1 MKAVLYI
8 CHGSRLQE
16 ACKEATAFVTSCM
29 GRISA
34 PIQEISFLEL
44 ASPSIAEGFT
54 TCVQKGATEIII
66 VPVFLLAAVHVKKDI
81 PEELERLQ
89 NQYPHISLSYGNPFG
104 VSRKLVNA
112 VLDGSGIKT
121 IGKRV
126 TLLLVARG
134 SSDEET
140 LRDVRSIASLFE
152 TADEVAEVEV
162 CYLAA
167 AKPQF
172 EEKLEELIQTTNAP
186 IAILP
191 YLLFTGLLMKR
202 IEKAVWKNN
211 DSHIVLC
218 PYLSKNQA
226 FQDMLIE
233 CTEEMIR
240 EDVYVPINSANKE

>member
-16 ACKEATAFVTSCM
+16 ACEEAVAFVTTCM
-29 GRISA
+29 ERISA
-34 PIQEISFLEL
+34 PIQELCFLEL
-44 ASPSIAEGFT
+44 ASLSIAEGVT
-54 TCVQKGATEIII
+54 ACVQRGATQIVI

-81 PEELERLQ
+81 PEELEKLQ
-89 NQYPHISLSYGNPFG
+89 TQFPYVSFSYGNPFG
-104 VSRKLVNA
+104 VSHELVTA
-112 VLDGSGIKT
+112 VLDGSGIKA
-121 IGKRV
+121 IEKQV

-140 LRDVRSIASLFE
+140 LRDVCKIASLFE
-152 TADEVAEVEV
+152 TADEVLEVKV

-172 EEKLEELIQTTNAP
+172 EEKLCELVQTRNAP
-186 IAILP
+186 IVIFP

-202 IEKAVWKNN
+202 IEKMVRKYNH
-211 DSHIVLC
+211 SHIVLC

-226 FQDMLIE
+226 FQDMLIKR
-233 CTEEMIR
+233 TEEMIR
-240 EDVYVPINSANKE
+240 ENVYVSINSANKE

>member
-16 ACKEATAFVTSCM
+16 ACEEATTFVTSCM
-29 GRISA
+29 ERISA
-34 PIQEISFLEL
+34 PIQELCFLEL
-44 ASPSIAEGFT
+44 ASPSIAEGVT
-54 TCVQKGATEIII
+54 ACVQKGATQIVI

-81 PEELERLQ
+81 PEELGQLQ
-89 NQYPHISLSYGNPFG
+89 NQYPYVSFSYGNPFG
-104 VSRKLVNA
+104 VSRELVTA
-112 VLDGSGIKT
+112 VLDGSGMKA

-140 LRDVRSIASLFE
+140 LRDVRDIASLFE
-152 TADEVAEVEV
+152 MADEVAEVEV

-172 EEKLEELIQTTNAP
+172 EEKLRELVQITNAP
-186 IAILP
+186 IVIFP

-202 IEKAVWKNN
+202 IEKAIRKHNH
-211 DSHIVLC
+211 SQIVLC
-218 PYLSKNQA
+218 PYVSKNQA
-226 FQDMLIE
+226 FQDMLIKR
-233 CTEEMIR
+233 TEEMIR
-240 EDVYVPINSANKE
+240 ENVYVSINSANKG

>member
-1 MKAVLYI
+1 MKAILYI

-29 GRISA
+29 ERVSA
-34 PIQEISFLEL
+34 PIQQICFLEL
-44 ASPSIAEGFT
+44 APPSIAEGIT
-54 TCVQKGATEIII
+54 TCVQKGATEIVI
-66 VPVFLLAAVHVKKDI
+66 VPIFLLAAVHVKKDI

-89 NQYPHISLSYGNPFG
+89 NQYPHVSFSYGNPFG
-104 VSRKLVNA
+104 VSRKLVTA
-112 VLDGSGIKT
+112 VLNGSGIKM

-134 SSDEET
+134 SSDAET
-140 LRDVRSIASLFE
+140 LRDVRDIALLFE
-152 TADEVAEVEV
+152 AADEVVKVEV
-162 CYLAA
+162 GYLAA

-172 EEKLEELIQTTNAP
+172 EEKLHELVQTTNAP
-186 IAILP
+186 IVILP

-202 IEKAVWKNN
+202 IEKAVRKNN
-211 DSHIVLC
+211 HSHIVLC

-233 CTEEMIR
+233 RTEEMIR
-240 EDVYVPINSANKE
+240 EDVHVPINSANKE